1 MDIGERIK
9 FCRKHR
15 GMTQDRLA
23 EETGIHPV
31 SIRKYETGKMVPKP
45 EQIERI
51 AKALNVTYSAIS
63 GDYDVVFP
71 VGRFPEVISLLM
83 MLFHSGIITIEGE
96 KNGEQKIEP
105 STAKM
110 KVNPSIA
117 RFFNVESPNAKIALE
132 QGWLTANPSVAC
144 VLP

>member
-63 GDYDVVFP
+63 GDYDVVF
-71 VGRFPEVISLLM
+71 RSDAFR
-83 MLFHSGIITIEGE
+83 
-96 KNGEQKIEP
+96 K
-105 STAKM
+105 
-110 KVNPSIA
+110 
-117 RFFNVESPNAKIALE
+117 
-132 QGWLTANPSVAC
+132 
-144 VLP
+144 

>member
-71 VGRFPEVISLLM
+71 GLSQLK
-83 MLFHSGIITIEGE
+83 E
-96 KNGEQKIEP
+96 KRTESKRLSRLRQK
-105 STAKM
+105 
-110 KVNPSIA
+110 
-117 RFFNVESPNAKIALE
+117 
-132 QGWLTANPSVAC
+132 
-144 VLP
+144 

>member
-51 AKALNVTYSAIS
+51 AKHNMLIFCWLDRTTEFVC
-63 GDYDVVFP
+63 GFP
-71 VGRFPEVISLLM
+71 QSFLHR
-83 MLFHSGIITIEGE
+83 
-96 KNGEQKIEP
+96 N
-105 STAKM
+105 
-110 KVNPSIA
+110 
-117 RFFNVESPNAKIALE
+117 FFF
-132 QGWLTANPSVAC
+132 
-144 VLP
+144 

>member
-83 MLFHSGIITIEGE
+83 MLAGPKPVLFQAFAADCGGRRKERR
-96 KNGEQKIEP
+96 
-105 STAKM
+105 AKD
-110 KVNPSIA
+110 
-117 RFFNVESPNAKIALE
+117 
-132 QGWLTANPSVAC
+132 
-144 VLP
+144 